1 MLLIPGAVSKLISHR
16 PRLHRPHIHLRYPH
30 GHNNDA
36 EKDGHHNFIRPGGRS
51 AGTRRRPEIV
61 MVGDSFQSMLEGDL
75 STAIHGDVTYRTL
88 PIFSGIMIPFSIM
101 LSIPGLTGHWY
112 VRTGDDNAVLESR
125 PNPLLLD
132 LATGLSVGCGVL
144 ACASLV
150 VRFAER
156 RIRLMTLLSI
166 AFLTLH
172 GAPLTSLHF
181 LSAK

>member
-1 MLLIPGAVSKLISHR
+1 
-16 PRLHRPHIHLRYPH
+16 
-30 GHNNDA
+30 
-36 EKDGHHNFIRPGGRS
+36 
-51 AGTRRRPEIV
+51 

-75 STAIHGDVTYRTL
+75 STALHGDVTYRTL

-166 AFLTLH
+166 TFLTLH